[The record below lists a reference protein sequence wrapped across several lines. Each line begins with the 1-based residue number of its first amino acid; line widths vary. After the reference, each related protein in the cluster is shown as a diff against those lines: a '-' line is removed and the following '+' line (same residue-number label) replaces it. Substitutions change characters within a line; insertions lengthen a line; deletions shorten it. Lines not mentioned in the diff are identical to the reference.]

1 MEQLRKMDRQIKL
14 GELVGFAIVILTSVI
29 SAYVS
34 IRVHVNT
41 VETEIQYI
49 KQQRAEDLQNRKNL
63 DEKTDQKLDKVI
75 EGLNEIKVE
84 IQNKADKK

>member
-1 MEQLRKMDRQIKL
+1 MDRQIKL
-14 GELVGFAIVILTSVI
+14 GELIGFTIVILTSVI

-34 IRVHVNT
+34 IRVHVST
-41 VETEIQYI
+41 VETEIMYI

-75 EGLNEIKVE
+75 EGLNEIKVQ